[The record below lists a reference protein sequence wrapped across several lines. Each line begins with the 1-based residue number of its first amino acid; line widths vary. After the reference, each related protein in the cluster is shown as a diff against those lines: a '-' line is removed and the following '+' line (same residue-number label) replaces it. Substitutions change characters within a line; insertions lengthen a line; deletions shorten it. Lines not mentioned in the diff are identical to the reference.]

1 MKKASLIRAGIAAC
15 IALSGVQSAFAEDDF
30 TITGNAGL
38 FSDYRF
44 RGISQTNNDIAFQ
57 GGFDL
62 THKSGFYAGIW
73 NSNVGFGG
81 GAAKGS
87 GLETDIYGG
96 YTFPVGK
103 DVTLDVGLLKYV
115 YSGTEKQA
123 TQNASEFTKFDT
135 LETYFK
141 ASAYGFTGA
150 FYYALSDDYFG
161 TSDQSSG
168 TIAKRADMSGSTYMN
183 LAYKYSFNDKLSLTA
198 AVGKTNFAKPVANN
212 LEGTGLIDSYVD
224 YSIGVTYNLS
234 GFDLGLTY
242 VDGNKNMEAIA
253 VGAGGFHRDA
263 GRGDVVLSLKKT
275 F

>member
-1 MKKASLIRAGIAAC
+1 MRKASLIRAGVAAC
-15 IALSGVQSAFAEDDF
+15 IALSGVQSAFAENDF

-62 THKSGFYAGIW
+62 THKSGLYAGIW

-81 GAAKGS
+81 GAAKGN

-115 YSGTEKQA
+115 YSGTEQQA
-123 TQNASEFTKFDT
+123 TQNANEFTKFDT

-161 TSDQSSG
+161 TSDQSTG

-183 LAYKYSFNDKLSLTA
+183 LAYKYSFSDKLSLTA
-198 AVGKTNFAKPVANN
+198 AVGKTKFAKPVANN
-212 LEGTGLIDSYVD
+212 LQGTGLIDSYVD

-263 GRGDVVLSLKKT
+263 GRGDMVLSLKKT

>member
-1 MKKASLIRAGIAAC
+1 MKTSSLIRVGVAAL
-15 IALSGVQSAFAEDDF
+15 IALSGAQSAFAEDDF
-30 TITGNAGL
+30 TITGNAGM

-81 GAAKGS
+81 GSANGN

-115 YSGTEKQA
+115 YSGTQQQT
-123 TQNASEFTKFDT
+123 TQNANEFTKFDT

-161 TSDQSSG
+161 TSDQSIG

-183 LAYKYSFNDKLSLTA
+183 LAYKYAFNDKLSLTA
-198 AVGKTNFAKPVANN
+198 AVGKTKFEKPVASN

-253 VGAGGFHRDA
+253 VGAGGFNRDA

>member
-1 MKKASLIRAGIAAC
+1 MRKASLIRAGVAAC
-15 IALSGVQSAFAEDDF
+15 IALSGVQSAFAENDF

-62 THKSGFYAGIW
+62 THKSGLYAGIW

-81 GAAKGS
+81 GAAKGN

-115 YSGTEKQA
+115 YSGTEQQA
-123 TQNASEFTKFDT
+123 TQNANEFTQFDT

-161 TSDQSSG
+161 TSDQSDG

-183 LAYKYSFNDKLSLTA
+183 LAYKYSFSDKLSLTA
-198 AVGKTNFAKPVANN
+198 AVGKTKFAKPVANN
-212 LEGTGLIDSYVD
+212 LQGAGLIDSYVD

-263 GRGDVVLSLKKT
+263 GRGDMVLSLKKT